1 MLNRRHIRVKV
12 MQSVYAVLQSKNDDL
27 VKSEKFLHY
36 NISRTYDLYVLM
48 LDLMLAVRDMAEN
61 HQEIAKKKHLATAE
75 DKNPV
80 RKFVDHPFLL
90 GLKQNTSLEAY
101 KKDHKLNNWK
111 EDSEYVRIIW
121 EEIKKSPIY
130 IDYITT
136 KEEVSKKEAQQ
147 FIEELYKT
155 VIAPNDKLLDYLESN
170 HIGWIDDIPYVNT
183 WLLKNLKKITS
194 LTSFNK
200 DFLYKDKDDQA
211 FTGNLFKKVCLHQH
225 EFDEDIDLKTPNWDA
240 DRIAEVD
247 LILIKMALVEFVYFP
262 SIPTRV
268 SINEYLEISK
278 DYSTEK
284 SSFFINGVLD
294 KLLKDFDATNR
305 FEKIGRGLL

>member
-1 MLNRRHIRVKV
+1 

-36 NISRTYDLYVLM
+36 NISRVYDLYVLM
-48 LDLMLAVRDMAEN
+48 LDLMLAVRDMAEA

-75 DKNPV
+75 DKNPT

-90 GLKQNTSLEAY
+90 GLKENTSLATY
-101 KKDHKLNNWK
+101 KKDHKLTNWAD
-111 EDSEYVRIIW
+111 DSEYVRVIW
-121 EEIKKSPIY
+121 EEIKNSEIY
-130 IDYITT
+130 TTYINAT
-136 KEEVSKKEAQQ
+136 EEVSKKEALQ
-147 FIEELYKT
+147 FIEEIYKT
-155 VIAPNDKLLDYLESN
+155 VIAPNDKLFDYLESN
-170 HIGWIDDIPYVNT
+170 HIGWVDDIPYVNT
-183 WLLKNLKKITS
+183 WLIKNFKKITAI
-194 LTSFNK
+194 TSFSK
-200 DFLYKDKDDQA
+200 DFLYKDRDDEQ
-211 FTGNLFKKVCLHQH
+211 FTGELFKKVCLRQH

-294 KLLKDFDATNR
+294 KLLKDFDSTNR